1 MPSGVGEEAPTIPS
15 ETQLSPTRCSGLL
28 SLQVRRGKVLLR
40 VRAGEPRL
48 GGRHENTG
56 KRVPDPGHAA
66 GAAAEAGPPVPAE
79 ALVPHPAGHAYRGHP
94 GFPGCAGLAGGTP
107 WARALVLR
115 FLLCEVKAAQLC
127 VLLVCG
133 RKTPGTSKNHSFIVG
148 VYPKRKACPLRRG
161 SSPWWPS
168 GPLSTERRPLPWQPP
183 RWTKASV
190 SGGRP

>member
-1 MPSGVGEEAPTIPS
+1 MPSGVGEEAPTAPS

-94 GFPGCAGLAGGTP
+94 GFPGCAGLVGGTP
-107 WARALVLR
+107 WARALILR
-115 FLLCEVKAAQLC
+115 FLLLRGESRAALC
-127 VLLVCG
+127 FISLREEDSG
-133 RKTPGTSKNHSFIVG
+133 SFQKPVS
-148 VYPKRKACPLRRG
+148 KRKACPLRRG
-161 SSPWWPS
+161 CSPWWPS
-168 GPLSTERRPLPWQPP
+168 GPLSTERCPLPWQPP